1 MAGALALPYPDRFHA
16 AAVYAGFGQSSPS
29 TKKSPS
35 VQFSDDTALLLYSL
49 YQQATV
55 GPCNIAKPW
64 SWNVVEYAKWTSW
77 NQLGK
82 MAKPEAM
89 RLFVRTLEEEEP
101 DWYTKA
107 QESASNE
114 KDPEWWSNAHDEE
127 VAKAAQ
133 LSSGPALVEAKVEPN
148 VEEKQEKAFEQEN
161 TTAPIENLPV
171 SSIRPTEMN
180 GHESKT
186 EESIKETRT
195 EENKTEEET
204 TPEDPV
210 SPQGYDAW
218 FSPVV
223 NGRRPAARYQHAAAV
238 VGDKMFVIGGNH
250 NGRYLNDVQ
259 VLDLVTMTWS
269 KLEQK
274 TTTPLSPKQAT
285 FPPCA
290 GHSLIQLDGK
300 LFLVAGHSKEDS
312 DIVTVRSFDTA
323 TLEWS
328 VLQSY
333 GQAPV
338 ARGGQTVTKV
348 GNNLVMFGGEDA
360 KRRLYNDL
368 NILDLETMT
377 WDAIETG
384 GTPPSPRSDHAAT
397 VHDDRYL
404 FIFGGGSHSTCFN
417 DLHVLD
423 LESVS
428 IWRSAFVLV
437 SSILSCLMLFVATNS
452 SRSHST
458 FKMEWSRPQ
467 QQGSIP
473 SARAGHAG
481 VTIGDSWYIVGGG
494 DNKTGISDTL
504 VLNMATSVW
513 HVVATEQGRTPIASE
528 GLSVVSASLQGEESL
543 ISFGG
548 YNGRYSNEV
557 YMFKASPSMKTKQ
570 KVLQS
575 PAAAAAAASAAA
587 AFTAPRLEVN
597 GTVSAETARMESQAL
612 SPKPQEPELPATS
625 VQDIVQENNGEQLSV
640 AKLQEE
646 LEAALTEAAKYKR
659 DLASSLLEYSD
670 LEQELVSVRGQL
682 ADEQSRCFRLEVDVA
697 ELRQKL
703 QSIESLQ
710 KEVDLLRKQKAAAEE
725 AALNAA
731 AQKSGSGGGIFSW
744 LAGGQPDSKSVPV

>member
-1 MAGALALPYPDRFHA
+1 MAGASVLPYPDRFHA
-16 AAVYAGFGQSSPS
+16 AAVYAGFAQSSSPA
-29 TKKSPS
+29 KKSSS
-35 VQFSDDTALLLYSL
+35 VQFTDDKALLLYSL

-77 NQLGK
+77 NSLGK
-82 MAKPEAM
+82 LPQTEAM

-101 DWYTKA
+101 DWYTKS
-107 QESASNE
+107 QESDS
-114 KDPEWWSNAHDEE
+114 KDQDPEWWSKVHDED
-127 VAKAAQ
+127 VPKSTQ
-133 LSSGPALVEAKVEPN
+133 PSSEPALVEVKVEPN
-148 VEEKQEKAFEQEN
+148 VEEKQEEAAEPEYI
-161 TTAPIENLPV
+161 TASLETLPV
-171 SSIRPTEMN
+171 SSSVAIAMN
-180 GHESKT
+180 GHEGKTEEESKT
-186 EESIKETRT
+186 EET
-195 EENKTEEET
+195 KTEEEKML
-204 TPEDPV
+204 DDSV
-210 SPQGYDAW
+210 SVHRYDAW
-218 FSPVV
+218 FSPEVK
-223 NGRRPAARYQHAAAV
+223 GRRPAARYQHAAAV

-250 NGRYLNDVQ
+250 NGRYLNDIQ
-259 VLDLVTMTWS
+259 VLDLITMTWS
-269 KLEQK
+269 KVEQK
-274 TTTPLSPKQAT
+274 SATLSSPKQVT

-290 GHSLIQLDGK
+290 GHSLIQLDEK
-300 LFLVAGHSKEDS
+300 LLLVAGHSKENS
-312 DIVTVRSFDTA
+312 ESVTVRAFDTT

-328 VLQSY
+328 VVKSY

-348 GNNLVMFGGEDA
+348 GNLLVMFGGEDS

-377 WDAIETG
+377 WDAMETG
-384 GTPPSPRSDHAAT
+384 GTPPTPRSDHAAT
-397 VHDDRYL
+397 VHDDRYI
-404 FIFGGGSHSTCFN
+404 FIFGGGSHSSCFN

-423 LESVS
+423 LES
-428 IWRSAFVLV
+428 
-437 SSILSCLMLFVATNS
+437 
-452 SRSHST
+452 
-458 FKMEWSRPQ
+458 MEWSRPQ

-481 VTIGDSWYIVGGG
+481 VTIDDSWYIIGGG

-528 GLSVVSASLQGEESL
+528 GLSVVSASIRGEETL

-557 YMFKASPSMKTKQ
+557 HMFKASPSRKTKQ

-587 AFTAPRLEVN
+587 AFTVPRLAVN
-597 GTVSAETARMESQAL
+597 GSVLAETARMESQAL
-612 SPKPQEPELPATS
+612 SPKPQEPEVPATS
-625 VQDIVQENNGEQLSV
+625 VQDIVQENDVETISV

-646 LEAALTEAAKYKR
+646 LEVARAEAAKYKR
-659 DLASSLLEYSD
+659 DLASALLEYSD

-703 QSIESLQ
+703 QSVESLQ

-725 AALNAA
+725 VAMNAA
-731 AQKSGSGGGIFSW
+731 AQKPGSGGLFSW
-744 LAGGQPDSKSVPV
+744 LSGQPDSKSMPV